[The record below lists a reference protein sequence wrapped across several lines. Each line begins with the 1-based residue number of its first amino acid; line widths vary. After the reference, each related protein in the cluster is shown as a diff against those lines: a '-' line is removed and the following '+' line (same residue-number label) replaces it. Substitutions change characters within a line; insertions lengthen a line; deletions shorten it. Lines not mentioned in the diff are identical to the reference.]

1 VQRWSE
7 YIPVKKTHL
16 EWVAE
21 QKTEYIP
28 VEREHTDYM
37 EIEHHI
43 DYTPIKKYERK
54 VEMIPVDRL

>member
-1 VQRWSE
+1 M
-7 YIPVKKTHL
+7 
-16 EWVAE
+16 AE